1 MKLSRIND
9 KLCVDV
15 ILAPG
20 THTLESSLWHEI
32 MARVLSAKFP
42 SMRPERR
49 SGSKDWGH
57 LISTSGAT
65 GFARKS
71 GRSGIKPTT
80 GTSIVPVCFSSDLD
94 DPIRSDRH
102 WLLIMSHVER

>member
-49 SGSKDWGH
+49 SGSKDWGTPDFYVRCDRICPQKRAFRH
-57 LISTSGAT
+57 QANN
-65 GFARKS
+65 RHEH
-71 GRSGIKPTT
+71 RSRLFFP
-80 GTSIVPVCFSSDLD
+80 
-94 DPIRSDRH
+94 
-102 WLLIMSHVER
+102 